1 MIKALQLFH
10 ARWRLRQKTW
20 VGDEDSVTAPT
31 VRAAAFLNYEIS
43 EVRCGAGLSTGPN
56 RGRIVEQRLCKCI
69 RLAFLRGS
77 KYQ

>member
-10 ARWRLRQKTW
+10 TRSRLRQKTW

-43 EVRCGAGLSTGPN
+43 ELQYGAGLSIRPN
-56 RGRIVEQRLCKCI
+56 RGRIVEQRWGKCI
-69 RLAFLRGS
+69 WLAFLRCL